1 MSARDTP
8 LVIAHRGASKARPE
22 NTLSAYELA
31 IRQHAD
37 MIEIDLHTTRDGRI
51 VVTHDAELEG
61 IGGEGEVADAD
72 FDTVRSLDAGEGEKV
87 PTLDEVLDAFGKRI
101 PFNLELKQSTRG
113 PYPGMAEATLAA
125 VEARGI
131 LDQTLFS
138 SFYDPVL
145 QAIRDAHAGAR
156 LALLVSPR
164 YPDDWVARA
173 QRLGAEAINPARPL
187 VDASWV
193 ATAHEEGLAVYSYTV
208 DAQEEMER
216 LVAMGVDGLFT
227 NWPDRMRA
235 LVGPRGGV
243 RRPAPVDTPG
253 TVS

>member
-1 MSARDTP
+1 MSDTTP

-31 IRQHAD
+31 IQQHAD

-51 VVTHDAELEG
+51 VITHDAELAG
-61 IGGEGEVADAD
+61 IGGQGEVADVD
-72 FDTVRSLDAGEGEKV
+72 FETLRTLDAGRGEKV

-113 PYPGMAEATLAA
+113 PYAGMAEATLAA

-145 QAIRDAHAGAR
+145 AAIRAASPGAR
-156 LALLVSPR
+156 LALLVSPEH
-164 YPDDWVARA
+164 PHDWVARA

-187 VDASWV
+187 VDPDWV
-193 ATAHEEGLAVYSYTV
+193 ETAHQEGLAVYSYTV
-208 DAQEEMER
+208 DAQDEMER

-235 LVGPRGGV
+235 LVGPRGAS
-243 RRPAPVDTPG
+243 R
-253 TVS
+253 

>member
-1 MSARDTP
+1 MSDTTP

-31 IRQHAD
+31 IQQDAD

-51 VVTHDAELEG
+51 VITHDAELDG
-61 IGGEGEVADAD
+61 IGGQGEVADAD
-72 FDTVRSLDAGEGEKV
+72 FATIRALDAGNGEKV

-101 PFNLELKQSTRG
+101 PFNLELKQGTRG
-113 PYPGMAEATLAA
+113 PYLGMAEATVAA
-125 VEARGI
+125 VEARGM

-145 QAIRDAHAGAR
+145 QAIRDAQPRAR
-156 LALLVSPR
+156 LALLISPE
-164 YPDDWVARA
+164 YPNDWVARA
-173 QRLGAEAINPARPL
+173 RRLEAEAINPARPL
-187 VDASWV
+187 VDADWV
-193 ATAHEEGLAVYSYTV
+193 ETAHEEGLAVYSYTV

-227 NWPDRMRA
+227 NWPDRMRQ
-235 LVGPRGGV
+235 LVGPRGGS
-243 RRPAPVDTPG
+243 R
-253 TVS
+253 